1 MAVPW
6 DAHSKPLSGQCE
18 KERSDVYIRM
28 EGLLVSC
35 RSNDALLA

>member
-6 DAHSKPLSGQCE
+6 DAHSKPLFGQCE
-18 KERSDVYIRM
+18 KERSDVDIRM